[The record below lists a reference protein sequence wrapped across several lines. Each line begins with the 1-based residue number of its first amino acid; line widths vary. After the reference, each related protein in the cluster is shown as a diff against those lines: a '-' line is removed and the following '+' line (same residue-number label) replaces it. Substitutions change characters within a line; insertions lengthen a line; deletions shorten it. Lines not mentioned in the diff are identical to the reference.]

1 MTSAKDDYN
10 PFEDPSIKVLTDQST
25 NSQVTVGSY
34 NPFDKSISNKQT
46 VSAGGDHTVNIPS
59 PQPTVVTQPPPPPVE
74 MSQPV
79 EPPPPY
85 ENSGAQKIIPSD
97 LQRRQEELERK
108 ANELQAREAQLNA
121 APTGSVKNWP
131 PLPAKC
137 CVGPCFYQDI
147 SVEIPDAYQK
157 TVRIMYYLWIF
168 YAFLLLLNMFGALA
182 LFIADSEGTTFGV
195 SILVFLLFSPLSFV
209 CWFRPVYKAFRS
221 DSSFN
226 FMVFFFVFFFQFLIA
241 VFYTVGIP
249 GLGSCG
255 LLNGITTLS
264 KKESAVSNYTVGIIA
279 IFIGFLWA
287 IYAMM
292 SFYMLVKIHRMYR
305 GTTASFAKAQEEL
318 ATGVMR
324 NPQVQTAAATA
335 VTQAAQQTFNQA
347 ASGLRY

>member
-10 PFEDPSIKVLTDQST
+10 PFEDPSVKVLTNQST
-25 NSQVTVGSY
+25 SNQDSVGTY
-34 NPFDKSISNKQT
+34 NPFDKNISKKQALD
-46 VSAGGDHTVNIPS
+46 SGGDYKVDIPS
-59 PQPTVVTQPPPPPVE
+59 SQSITVTQPSTE

-85 ENSGAQKIIPSD
+85 EYSGAQNAVQSD
-97 LQRRQEELERK
+97 LQKRQEELERK

-121 APTGSVKNWP
+121 TPAGSGKNWP

-147 SVEIPDAYQK
+147 SVEIPDTYQK

-182 LFIADSEGTTFGV
+182 LFIANGEGTTFGI
-195 SILVFLLFSPLSFV
+195 SILVFVLFSPMSFV
-209 CWFRPVYKAFRS
+209 CWFRPLYKAFRA

-226 FMVFFFVFFFQFLIA
+226 FMLFFFVFFFQFLVA
-241 VFYTVGIP
+241 VFYAVGIP
-249 GLGSCG
+249 NLGSCG
-255 LLNGITTLS
+255 LLNGITTLGHKDS
-264 KKESAVSNYTVGIIA
+264 GVSNYTVGIIA

-287 IYAMM
+287 IYAMF

-318 ATGVMR
+318 ASGVMR
-324 NPQVQTAAATA
+324 NPHVQNAAATA
-335 VTQAAQQTFNQA
+335 ATSAAQQTFNQA

>member
-25 NSQVTVGSY
+25 TNNQVGSY

-46 VSAGGDHTVNIPS
+46 VSSEGDYTVDIPS
-59 PQPTVVTQPPPPPVE
+59 PQRTVKTPPPPVE
-74 MSQPV
+74 MSQPMDA
-79 EPPPPY
+79 PPPY
-85 ENSGAQKIIPSD
+85 DSSAAQIIPSD

-121 APTGSVKNWP
+121 APAGSHKNWP

-182 LFIADSEGTTFGV
+182 LFIADSEGTTFGI

-209 CWFRPVYKAFRS
+209 CWFRPMYKAFRA

-241 VFYTVGIP
+241 VFYTIGIP
-249 GLGSCG
+249 NVGSCG

-264 KKESAVSNYTVGIIA
+264 KKDSAVSNYTVGIIA